1 MSRHWMGATFAIA
14 TLSLAT
20 TTTSPHVKAASAP
33 PPDCFAA
40 MRNSASAARLTCTH
54 AAWLTQTERADLMK
68 LTRGYLQDA
77 RCTVA
82 VSIDRH
88 LIDEGLAASDRA
100 FSTPPQ
106 PVTCHLQTSGGPMT
120 ISGSFAP
127 NVTFKDGFAVDA
139 TPGLANV
146 TGVNSYLAWPVIA
159 YVNNAPSIKS
169 EMTAMI
175 NAFRAQLTL
184 KQQARN

>member
-1 MSRHWMGATFAIA
+1 MSRHWMGATGSLAV
-14 TLSLAT
+14 LSLLML
-20 TTTSPHVKAASAP
+20 SLSSRVYAASAP
-33 PPDCFAA
+33 TLDCFAA
-40 MRNSASAARLTCTH
+40 LRSPSSARLTCTH
-54 AAWLTQTERADLMK
+54 EAWMTDTERADLLK
-68 LTRGYLQDA
+68 LTRGYLQDV

-82 VSIDRH
+82 VAIDRY
-88 LIDEGLAASDRA
+88 LIDEGLAASDRV
-100 FSTPPQ
+100 FTTPPQ
-106 PVTCHLQTSGGPMT
+106 PVTCHLQTSGGPVT
-120 ISGSFAP
+120 ILGSFAP

-175 NAFRAQLTL
+175 NAYRAQLNVQ
-184 KQQARN
+184 QQARN